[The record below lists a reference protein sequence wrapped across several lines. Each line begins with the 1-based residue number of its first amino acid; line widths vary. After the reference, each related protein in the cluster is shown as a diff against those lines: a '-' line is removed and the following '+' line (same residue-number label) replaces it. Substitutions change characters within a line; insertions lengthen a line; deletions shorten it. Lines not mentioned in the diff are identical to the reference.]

1 MYVFIYMH
9 CLLLLV
15 QFKIYYIIQIFFF
28 TISVQA
34 SNVANVLLF
43 CFAVQLRYI
52 QDLYITRTC
61 ILFLLMCFKLF
72 LIKSVPLEYVNH

>member
-15 QFKIYYIIQIFFF
+15 QFKIYYIIQIFF

-61 ILFLLMCFKLF
+61 ILFLLVCFKLF
-72 LIKSVPLEYVNH
+72 

>member
-28 TISVQA
+28 TISAQV

-72 LIKSVPLEYVNH
+72 LIKFVPLEYVNH